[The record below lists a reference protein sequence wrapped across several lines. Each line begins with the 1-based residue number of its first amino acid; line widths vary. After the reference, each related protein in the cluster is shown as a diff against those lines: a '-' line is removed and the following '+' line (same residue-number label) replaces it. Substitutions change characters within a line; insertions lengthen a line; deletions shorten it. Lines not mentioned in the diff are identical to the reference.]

1 MKIAVL
7 TPISHLPGVRELLQT
22 KGEVTYLEEGTF
34 NQVRAL
40 LSQGEIDTIIC
51 NPNQQ
56 TYKLDKDLLEGTNV
70 SLINTCSTGM
80 NHIDQ
85 EYCKEAGIEIYSL
98 TKDRG
103 LIDYLPSTSELALG
117 LMMSLLRRI
126 TQSVEHTKNYEWDY
140 TQFVGRQVDG
150 LKIGVVGFG
159 RLGKMFAKFVNALGA
174 EIFIYDPYEKVAPQ
188 FSGASYKYFTEKW
201 NQVDSLEEL
210 FETCDVISLHVHV
223 SDETKYM
230 INEKLLAKSKKSPY
244 IINTSRGEIVD
255 EKAIINALESNLI
268 AGYGTDVV
276 EDEFGTLRNSP
287 IIRGMKD
294 GLNIIVTPHTGGMT
308 IEGQTKAYTW
318 AINKL

>member
-1 MKIAVL
+1 
-7 TPISHLPGVRELLQT
+7 
-22 KGEVTYLEEGTF
+22 
-34 NQVRAL
+34 
-40 LSQGEIDTIIC
+40 
-51 NPNQQ
+51 
-56 TYKLDKDLLEGTNV
+56 
-70 SLINTCSTGM
+70 M

-126 TQSVEHTKNYEWDY
+126 TQSVDHTRNYEWDY

-150 LKIGVVGFG
+150 LKIGIVGFG
-159 RLGKMFAKFVNALGA
+159 RLGKMFAKFVRALGA
-174 EIFIYDPYEKVAPQ
+174 EVYIYDPYEEVAP
-188 FSGASYKYFTEKW
+188 FLVGSSYKHFTDKW

-210 FETCDVISLHVHV
+210 FTTCDVISLHVHV
-223 SDETKYM
+223 SEETKYM
-230 INEKLLAKSKKSPY
+230 IDKKLLAKSKKSPY

-255 EKAIINALESNLI
+255 EEAIIHALKSNLI
-268 AGYGTDVV
+268 TGYGADVV
-276 EDEFGTLRNSP
+276 EDEFGDLTSSP
-287 IIRGMKD
+287 IIKGMND

-318 AINKL
+318 AVSKL

>member
-1 MKIAVL
+1 MKIAVT
-7 TPISHLPGVRELLQT
+7 TPIKHLPGVLETLQT
-22 KGEVTYLEEGTF
+22 KGEVFLLQDGSKEE
-34 NQVRAL
+34 VRQL
-40 LSQGEIDTIIC
+40 LLDKSIDTILC

-56 TYKLDKDLLEGTNV
+56 TYKLDSTVLEGTNI

-98 TKDRG
+98 TKDRD
-103 LIDYLPSTSELALG
+103 LINFLPSTSELALG

-126 TQSVEHTKNYEWDY
+126 TQSVEHTRNYQWDY

-150 LKIGVVGFG
+150 LKIGVIGFG
-159 RLGKMFAKFVNALGA
+159 RLGKMFSKFVEALGA
-174 EIFIYDPYEKVAPQ
+174 EVFVYDPYASVAP
-188 FSGASYKYFTEKW
+188 KYR
-201 NQVDSLEEL
+201 QVDRLEEL

-223 SDETKYM
+223 SEETKYM
-230 INEKLLAKSKKSPY
+230 IDEKLLAKSKKSPY

-255 EKAIINALESNLI
+255 EKAVVNALESNII

-276 EDEFGTLRNSP
+276 EDEFGTLINSP
-287 IIRGMKD
+287 IIKGMRD

-318 AINKL
+318 AVNKL

>member
-1 MKIAVL
+1 MKIAVI
-7 TPISHLPGVRELLQT
+7 TPIKHLPGVLETLQT
-22 KGEVTYLEEGTF
+22 KGEVFLLQDGSKEE
-34 NQVRAL
+34 VRQL
-40 LSQGEIDTIIC
+40 LLDKSIDTILC

-56 TYKLDKDLLEGTNV
+56 TYKLDSTVLEGSNI

-80 NHIDQ
+80 NHIDR

-98 TKDRG
+98 TKDRD
-103 LIDYLPSTSELALG
+103 LINFLPSTSELALG

-126 TQSVEHTKNYEWDY
+126 TQSVEHTRNYQWDY

-150 LKIGVVGFG
+150 LKIGVIGFG
-159 RLGKMFAKFVNALGA
+159 RLGKMFSKFVEALGA
-174 EIFIYDPYEKVAPQ
+174 EVFVHDPYASAAP
-188 FSGASYKYFTEKW
+188 KYR
-201 NQVDSLEEL
+201 QVDRLEEL

-223 SDETKYM
+223 SEETKYM
-230 INEKLLAKSKKSPY
+230 IDERLLAKSKKSPY

-255 EKAIINALESNLI
+255 EKAIVNALESNII

-276 EDEFGTLRNSP
+276 EDEFGTLINSP
-287 IIRGMKD
+287 IIKGMRD

-318 AINKL
+318 AVNKL

>member
-1 MKIAVL
+1 MKIAVT
-7 TPISHLPGVRELLQT
+7 TPIKHLPGVLETLQT
-22 KGEVTYLEEGTF
+22 KGEVFLLQDGSKEE
-34 NQVRAL
+34 VRQL
-40 LSQGEIDTIIC
+40 LLDKSIDTILC

-56 TYKLDKDLLEGTNV
+56 TYKLDSTVLEGTNI

-98 TKDRG
+98 TKDRD
-103 LIDYLPSTSELALG
+103 LINFLPSTSELALG

-126 TQSVEHTKNYEWDY
+126 TQSVEHTRNYQWDY

-159 RLGKMFAKFVNALGA
+159 RLGKMFSKFVEALGA
-174 EIFIYDPYEKVAPQ
+174 EVFVYDPYASVAP
-188 FSGASYKYFTEKW
+188 KYR
-201 NQVDSLEEL
+201 QVDRLEEL

-223 SDETKYM
+223 SEETKYM
-230 INEKLLAKSKKSPY
+230 IDEKLLAKSKKSPY

-255 EKAIINALESNLI
+255 EKAVVNALESNII

-276 EDEFGTLRNSP
+276 EDEFGTLINSP
-287 IIRGMKD
+287 IIKGMRD

-318 AINKL
+318 AVNKL

>member
-1 MKIAVL
+1 MKIAVT
-7 TPISHLPGVRELLQT
+7 TPIKHLPGVLETLQT
-22 KGEVTYLEEGTF
+22 KGEVFLLQDGSKEE
-34 NQVRAL
+34 VRQL
-40 LSQGEIDTIIC
+40 LLDKSIDTILC

-56 TYKLDKDLLEGTNV
+56 TYKLDSTVLEGTNI

-98 TKDRG
+98 TKDRD
-103 LIDYLPSTSELALG
+103 LINFLPSTSELALG

-126 TQSVEHTKNYEWDY
+126 PQSVEHTRNYQWDY

-150 LKIGVVGFG
+150 LKIGVIGFG
-159 RLGKMFAKFVNALGA
+159 RLGKMFSKFVEALGA
-174 EIFIYDPYEKVAPQ
+174 EVLVYDPYTSAAP
-188 FSGASYKYFTEKW
+188 KYR
-201 NQVDSLEEL
+201 QVDRLEEL

-223 SDETKYM
+223 SEETKYM
-230 INEKLLAKSKKSPY
+230 IDEKLLAKSKKSPY

-255 EKAIINALESNLI
+255 EKAVVNALESNII

-287 IIRGMKD
+287 IIKGMRD

-318 AINKL
+318 AVNKL